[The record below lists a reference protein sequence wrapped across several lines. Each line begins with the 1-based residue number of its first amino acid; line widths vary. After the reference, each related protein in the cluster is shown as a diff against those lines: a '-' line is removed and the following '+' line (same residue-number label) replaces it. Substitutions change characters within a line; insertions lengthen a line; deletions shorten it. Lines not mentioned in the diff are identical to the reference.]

1 MLKDSNTIPSPS
13 LLKDESLAKSL
24 NLQER
29 ERISTFQNLPLINT
43 ESDMAFDDLIALA
56 SLLTDTPLGAIS
68 FVDNDQEWIKS
79 THGFEQKKFELSPA
93 FAVQTIREQE
103 PCFVVPDATRDE
115 RFANNPLVTGDPHI
129 RFYAGVPMLS
139 AEGVPLGSFS
149 VMDRKPR
156 ELTPQQMELLQ
167 HIARIT
173 MDLAERERRRRILE
187 KHVLFGEQV
196 GLGLPDIIS
205 QIASPTGQ
213 IQALVSN
220 LVNEYTPLLGW
231 VAARIQRF
239 HDGACAE
246 LIHTPDEPPTP
257 LQEQRWAKLDQT
269 ALLATDVLRQGVIYG
284 SEAEEGR
291 VFFYALVP
299 LKFTSHVLAR
309 VDFLCTVPQDS
320 RFDNLFKLML
330 ASFTAMAEKVIH
342 LEELKYYVDHDSL
355 TGLAN
360 RSLLIH
366 EIDKLIQLTRVD
378 KPIGLL
384 FHIRFDSIT
393 EINDNFGYTSGD
405 NLLIEAAKRL
415 RSLQGGNAFVARV
428 GGDMFMVL
436 MKDMDLE
443 KNFSSLLNEVE
454 VCVALPFRI
463 NHDEISISAD
473 VGCTVISDPTAH
485 PIEMLRRA
493 EVTLRHAT
501 SQEVGAH
508 RKIYTYHEQM
518 FQERLEFHKT
528 NLLIRQAYS
537 ENRFLLR
544 FQPVYDLATNNL
556 IGAET
561 LLRLRQK
568 DGEIL
573 DAGQFISAIPRIRY
587 QASIDEWVFSEF
599 LRQFG
604 ERSSGRKLLEIK
616 GFMLSVNVTPVF
628 ISVKGFAE
636 KWLAK
641 LSNAGIPHHV
651 IVLEVVESPLLLA
664 NESLIENLNQ
674 VRAAGVRVSVDDF
687 GSGYS
692 NLRHLIQLPVDIVKF
707 DKAFLSE
714 LTAQQSKSR
723 ILLPSLIS
731 LCHELGYQSMCE
743 GVETSEQVEFLRQTN
758 CRFGQGYFYG
768 KAMPLSEV
776 LALSQREPFVLVH
789 PPQHPA

>member
-1 MLKDSNTIPSPS
+1 MSNETNTIPSPS
-13 LLKDESLAKSL
+13 ILKDESLEKSP
-24 NLQER
+24 NLQEV
-29 ERISTFQNLPLINT
+29 ERISTLHDLPLVDT
-43 ESDMAFDDLIALA
+43 ESDIAFNDLIALA
-56 SLLTDTPLGAIS
+56 SLLTDTPLGAIT

-79 THGFEQKKFELSPA
+79 THGFEEKKLELSPA

-103 PCFVVPDATRDE
+103 PCFVVPDATQDE
-115 RFANNPLVTGDPHI
+115 RFANNPLVTGAPHI

-167 HIARIT
+167 HIARIA

-187 KHVLFGEQV
+187 KHVLFGNQIAMH
-196 GLGLPDIIS
+196 LPEIIS
-205 QIASPTGQ
+205 QIASPSGQ
-213 IQALVSN
+213 IQTLVSN

-239 HDGACAE
+239 HDGASAE

-257 LQEQRWAKLDQT
+257 LQIERWAKLDQT
-269 ALLATDVLRQGVIYG
+269 ALLTTDVLRQGVIYG

-291 VFFYALVP
+291 VFFYALMP

-330 ASFTAMAEKVIH
+330 ASFAAMAEKVIH

-360 RSLLIH
+360 RSLLVS
-366 EIDKLIQLTRVD
+366 EIDKLIQLTRLE

-393 EINDNFGYTSGD
+393 EINDNFGYTAGD
-405 NLLIEAAKRL
+405 NLLIEAATRL
-415 RSLQGGNAFVARV
+415 RSLQCGNAFVARV
-428 GGDMFMVL
+428 GGDKFMVL
-436 MKDMDLE
+436 MRDMDLE

-454 VCVALPFRI
+454 LCVALPFRI
-463 NHDEISISAD
+463 NRDEIRISAD

-508 RKIYTYHEQM
+508 RKVYTYQEQM

-544 FQPVYDLATNNL
+544 FQPVYDLTTNSL

-604 ERSSGRKLLEIK
+604 DRSSGRKLLEIK

-636 KWLAK
+636 KWLSK
-641 LSNAGIPHHV
+641 LTNAGIPHHV

-674 VRAAGVRVSVDDF
+674 LRAAGVRVSVDDF

-714 LTAQQSKSR
+714 LNTNQSKSR

-743 GVETSEQVEFLRQTN
+743 GVETSEQVEFLSHTK
-758 CRFGQGYFYG
+758 CSFGQGFFYG
-768 KAMPLSEV
+768 KAMPLAEV
-776 LALSQREPFVLVH
+776 LALSSQSSE
-789 PPQHPA
+789 QN

>member
-1 MLKDSNTIPSPS
+1 
-13 LLKDESLAKSL
+13 
-24 NLQER
+24 
-29 ERISTFQNLPLINT
+29 
-43 ESDMAFDDLIALA
+43 
-56 SLLTDTPLGAIS
+56 
-68 FVDNDQEWIKS
+68 
-79 THGFEQKKFELSPA
+79 
-93 FAVQTIREQE
+93 
-103 PCFVVPDATRDE
+103 
-115 RFANNPLVTGDPHI
+115 
-129 RFYAGVPMLS
+129 
-139 AEGVPLGSFS
+139 
-149 VMDRKPR
+149 
-156 ELTPQQMELLQ
+156 
-167 HIARIT
+167 
-173 MDLAERERRRRILE
+173 
-187 KHVLFGEQV
+187 
-196 GLGLPDIIS
+196 
-205 QIASPTGQ
+205 
-213 IQALVSN
+213 
-220 LVNEYTPLLGW
+220 
-231 VAARIQRF
+231 
-239 HDGACAE
+239 
-246 LIHTPDEPPTP
+246 
-257 LQEQRWAKLDQT
+257 
-269 ALLATDVLRQGVIYG
+269 
-284 SEAEEGR
+284 
-291 VFFYALVP
+291 
-299 LKFTSHVLAR
+299 
-309 VDFLCTVPQDS
+309 
-320 RFDNLFKLML
+320 
-330 ASFTAMAEKVIH
+330 MAEKVIH

-366 EIDKLIQLTRVD
+366 EIDKLIQLTRVE

-393 EINDNFGYTSGD
+393 EINDNFGYTAGD
-405 NLLIEAAKRL
+405 NALIEAAKRL
-415 RSLQGGNAFVARV
+415 KSIQGGDAFVARV
-428 GGDMFMVL
+428 GGDKFMVL
-436 MKDMDLE
+436 IKDMDLE
-443 KNFSSLLNEVE
+443 KNFSSLLSEVE

-463 NHDEISISAD
+463 NHDEIRISAD

-508 RKIYTYHEQM
+508 RKVYTYHEQM
-518 FQERLEFHKT
+518 FQERLELHKT

-544 FQPVYDLATNNL
+544 FQPVYDLATNSL

-628 ISVKGFAE
+628 LSVKGFAE

-641 LSNAGIPHHV
+641 LSHAGIPHNV

-692 NLRHLIQLPVDIVKF
+692 NLRHLIQLQVDIVKF

-714 LTAQQSKSR
+714 LTTQQSKSR

-743 GVETSEQVEFLRQTN
+743 GVETSEQVEFLRQTS
-758 CRFGQGYFYG
+758 CRFVQGFLYG
-768 KAMPLSEV
+768 KAMPLADV
-776 LALSQREPFVLVH
+776 LALSYQGSERIGNPTE
-789 PPQHPA
+789 